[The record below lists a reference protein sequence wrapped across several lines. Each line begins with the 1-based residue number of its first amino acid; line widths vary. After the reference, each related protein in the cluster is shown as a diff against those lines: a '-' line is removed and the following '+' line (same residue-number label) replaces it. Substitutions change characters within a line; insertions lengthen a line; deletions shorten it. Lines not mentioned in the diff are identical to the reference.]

1 MFIKKKIVYF
11 WVLNELFSYYKLN
24 LDTRLGIYS
33 TIISKHFKINLSQ
46 LFIKTKSSSFDA
58 VADS

>member
-24 LDTRLGIYS
+24 LGTRLGIYG
-33 TIISKHFKINLSQ
+33 TIISKHFIIHLSQ

-58 VADS
+58 VAGS